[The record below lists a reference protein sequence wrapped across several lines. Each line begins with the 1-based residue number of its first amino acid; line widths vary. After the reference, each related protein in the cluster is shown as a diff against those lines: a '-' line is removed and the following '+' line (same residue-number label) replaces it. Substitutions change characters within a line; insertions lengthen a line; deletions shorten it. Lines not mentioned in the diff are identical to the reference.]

1 MPSKIWDKYKII
13 KEPKELN
20 TNSNIKTY
28 LAGIEIIIKEILP
41 KNITEYSLIK

>member
-1 MPSKIWDKYKII
+1 MPSKIWDKYIKI
-13 KEPKELN
+13 KELN